1 MLPVMVAHSLAAD
14 ADLAAPAVVRSLPP
28 RRFRRRLLL
37 ALVLVGLLPPLAG
50 GLALHSL
57 LDRMLAMS
65 PPVAALL
72 GRASAALERS
82 GHDPA
87 TVADLRLAE
96 LNLAQADL
104 LRRQLMVRLPFWFLI
119 AAGLSTVL
127 IGTAAVLLGRRLTR
141 PVHALV
147 EGMSRFA
154 QGDFEHQVPVSRR
167 NDELDYLA
175 AELNRLG
182 RQLRAQRE
190 RLQVTEAL
198 AAWREA
204 ARALAHDLKNPL
216 TAMRMALGRLTRPG
230 RTEAALGESVAL
242 LQEELDLLIR
252 MSGSFAEFARLPEPV
267 RRPLDVTALVQEV
280 GRLYQPECPGGGLEV
295 TSAGPIAVLGDGDQL
310 RRAVG
315 NLVKNAIEASRA
327 GGTGGPV
334 ALSVLPADA
343 SLVRIEVRDHGPGIA
358 APVEGPELIRG
369 LRSAKSSGQRGL
381 GLPIAHK
388 IVHEHGGRLRLA
400 PADGQGTRAVVEL
413 PIDSGTLT
421 GSRTP
426 RDELR
431 AAKPR

>member
-1 MLPVMVAHSLAAD
+1 MLARMAQHSSGSAVAD
-14 ADLAAPAVVRSLPP
+14 VGPRPPASLPP

-37 ALVLVGLLPPLAG
+37 ALVVVGLLPPLAG

-72 GRASAALERS
+72 GQASVALERS

-104 LRRQLMVRLPFWFLI
+104 LRRQLMVRLPLWFLI

-127 IGTAAVLLGRRLTR
+127 IGTAAVVLGQRLTR
-141 PVHALV
+141 PVQALV
-147 EGMSRFA
+147 GGMSRFA
-154 QGDFEHQVPVSRR
+154 QGDFEFQVPVSRR
-167 NDELDYLA
+167 NDELDFLA
-175 AELNRLG
+175 VELNQLG

-216 TAMRMALGRLTRPG
+216 TAMRMALGRLARPG

-252 MSGSFAEFARLPEPV
+252 MSGSFAEFARLPELV
-267 RRPLDVTALVQEV
+267 RRPLDVTALVEEV

-315 NLVKNAIEASRA
+315 NLLKNAIEASRA
-327 GGTGGPV
+327 AGSSGPV
-334 ALSVLPADA
+334 AVSVLPANP
-343 SLVRIEVRDHGPGIA
+343 SLVRIEVRDHGSGIA

-369 LRSAKSSGQRGL
+369 LRSAKTGGQRGL

-388 IVHEHGGRLRLA
+388 IVHEHGGSLRLA
-400 PADGQGTRAVVEL
+400 PAEGQGTRAVVEL
-413 PIDSGTLT
+413 PVLSGAKVA
-421 GSRTP
+421 GAG
-426 RDELR
+426 
-431 AAKPR
+431 AAT

>member
-1 MLPVMVAHSLAAD
+1 MLGCMPS
-14 ADLAAPAVVRSLPP
+14 PVRSLPP

-37 ALVLVGLLPPLAG
+37 ALVLVGLLPPLVG

-72 GRASAALERS
+72 GRASTALERS
-82 GHDPA
+82 GNDPG
-87 TVADLRLAE
+87 TVAELRLAE

-104 LRRQLMVRLPFWFLI
+104 LRRQLMVRLPLWFLV

-127 IGTAAVLLGRRLTR
+127 IGTAALVLGQRLSR
-141 PVHALV
+141 PVQALV
-147 EGMSRFA
+147 EGMSHFA
-154 QGDFEHQVPVSRR
+154 EGHFEHQVPVSRR

-175 AELNRLG
+175 VELNRLG

-230 RTEAALGESVAL
+230 RTEAALAESVAL

-267 RRPLDVTALVQEV
+267 RRPLDVTALVEEV
-280 GRLYQPECPGGGLEV
+280 GRLYQPECPDGGLEV

-327 GGTGGPV
+327 GGSGGPV
-334 ALSVLPADA
+334 ALSVQSAEA
-343 SLVRIEVRDHGPGIA
+343 ALVRIEVRDHGPGIA

-369 LRSAKSSGQRGL
+369 LRSAKAGGQRGL

-388 IVHEHGGRLRLA
+388 IVHDHGGRLRLA
-400 PADGQGTRAVVEL
+400 PAEGQGTRAVVEL
-413 PIDSGTLT
+413 PILV
-421 GSRTP
+421 
-426 RDELR
+426 
-431 AAKPR
+431 AAGANVAGPGATS